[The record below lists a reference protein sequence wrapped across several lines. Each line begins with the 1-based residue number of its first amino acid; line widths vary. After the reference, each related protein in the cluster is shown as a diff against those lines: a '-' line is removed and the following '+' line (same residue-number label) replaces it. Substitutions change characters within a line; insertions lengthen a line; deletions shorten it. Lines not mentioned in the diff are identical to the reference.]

1 MDYAIARHNM
11 VESQIRPNKVT
22 DERLISAMASL
33 PREVFVPK
41 EFQSVAYV
49 DEAIPLGDGRYLMEP
64 LITARL
70 IQAAQPAPG
79 DVALTIGCG
88 TGYGAAVLSHMV
100 STVVAVE
107 CDGGLAQQ
115 ATQTLMDLGIDTVA
129 VIHDPL
135 EDGYMDQ
142 APYDVIFFDGAVDE
156 IPDVISSQ
164 LAEGGRLVAV
174 VAGEG
179 VGDARLVTRHQG
191 ELSSRPVF
199 DTGTPSLPGF
209 EGKATFVF

>member
-115 ATQTLMDLGIDTVA
+115 ATQTLTDLGIDNVA

-135 EDGYMDQ
+135 EDGYADQ
-142 APYDVIFFDGAVDE
+142 APYDVIFFDGAVAE

-174 VAGEG
+174 VAGDG

>member
-1 MDYAIARHNM
+1 MDYAVARHNM

-22 DERLISAMASL
+22 DERLISAMAKL

-41 EFQSVAYV
+41 EFQGVAYV
-49 DEAIPLGDGRYLMEP
+49 DEAIPLGDGRYLMKP
-64 LITARL
+64 MVTAKL
-70 IQAAQPAPG
+70 IQAVQPEAG

-107 CDGGLAQQ
+107 SDGGLAGQ
-115 ATQTLMDLGIDTVA
+115 ATQTLMDLGIDNVA

-135 EDGYMDQ
+135 EDGYADQ
-142 APYDVIFFDGAVDE
+142 APYDVIFFDGAVAE

-179 VGDARLVTRHQG
+179 IGGARLVTRHQG
-191 ELSSRPVF
+191 ELSSRQEF
-199 DTGTPSLPGF
+199 DAGTPSLPGF
-209 EGKATFVF
+209 ERKAAFVF

>member
-1 MDYAIARHNM
+1 M

-107 CDGGLAQQ
+107 CDGRLAQQ
-115 ATQTLMDLGIDTVA
+115 ATKTLIDLGIDTVT

-142 APYDVIFFDGAVDE
+142 APDDVIFFDGAVD
-156 IPDVISSQ
+156 
-164 LAEGGRLVAV
+164 
-174 VAGEG
+174 
-179 VGDARLVTRHQG
+179 
-191 ELSSRPVF
+191 
-199 DTGTPSLPGF
+199 
-209 EGKATFVF
+209 

>member
-1 MDYAIARHNM
+1 MDYAAARHNM
-11 VESQIRPNKVT
+11 VESQIRPHKVS
-22 DERLISAMASL
+22 DERLISAMATL
-33 PREVFVPK
+33 PREVFVPA

-49 DEAIPLGDGRYLMEP
+49 DEAIALGDGRYLMEP
-64 LITARL
+64 MITAKL
-70 IQAAQPAPG
+70 IQAAQPDPG

-107 CDGGLAQQ
+107 SDGGLAGQ
-115 ATQTLMDLGIDTVA
+115 ATQTLMDLGIDNVA

-135 EDGYMDQ
+135 EDGYADQ

-179 VGDARLVTRHQG
+179 IGGARLVTRHQG
-191 ELSSRPVF
+191 ELSSRQEF
-199 DTGTPSLPGF
+199 DAGTPSLPGF
-209 EGKATFVF
+209 ERKAAFVF